1 MYVTP
6 ETEGKFGHRPKYW
19 EDIPEF
25 FKLEKRV
32 EDKARDPE
40 THSPCALCAVGQHGM
55 ATCGIQSR

>member
-40 THSPCALCAVGQHGM
+40 TLSLCPACCWPT
-55 ATCGIQSR
+55 TCGIQ